1 MRKNKI
7 LIVIPARGG
16 SKRIPKKNIK
26 KIGNK
31 PMIEWPIK
39 ELLKTF
45 RKDQILVSTD
55 DLKIKNICEKFGLKV
70 PFMRPKRL
78 SGDKTGTIE
87 VVNHA
92 LKWFEDNFF
101 SVDYV
106 LIVYPTAIFLKNT
119 DIKLAINKINK
130 HKNCQCVFS
139 ASTFSYP
146 IQRSFYID
154 SKNNVKMFQSKFYK
168 SRSQDLTQAFHDA
181 GQFYLCQ
188 SSTLRNKKSLL
199 NSRSKVII
207 IPRYRSI
214 DIDTNEDFEQAKIM
228 IKNV

>member
-1 MRKNKI
+1 MKKDQI

-16 SKRIPKKNIK
+16 SKRIPQKNIK

-39 ELLKTF
+39 ELLNIFK
-45 RKDQILVSTD
+45 KDQILVSTD
-55 DLKIKNICEKFGLKV
+55 DSKIKNICEKFGLKV
-70 PFMRPKRL
+70 PFLRPKRL

-92 LKWFEDNFF
+92 LKWFENKFF

-106 LIVYPTAIFLKNT
+106 LIVYPTAIFLKT
-119 DIKLAINKINK
+119 KDIKSAINKINK

-146 IQRSFYID
+146 IQRSFYFD
-154 SKNNVKMFQSKFYK
+154 SKNNIKMFQPKFYK
-168 SRSQDLTQAFHDA
+168 NQSQDLTQAFHDA
-181 GQFYLCQ
+181 GQFYLCR
-188 SSTLRNKKSLL
+188 SSTIKNKKHLL

-214 DIDTNEDFEQAKIM
+214 DIDTTEDFEQAKRM
-228 IKNV
+228 IKII

>member
-1 MRKNKI
+1 MKKNKL

-26 KIGNK
+26 IIGNK

-39 ELLKTF
+39 ELLKIF
-45 RKDQILVSTD
+45 KKDQILISTD

-70 PFMRPKRL
+70 PFMRPKKL
-78 SGDKTGTIE
+78 SGDRIGTIE

-92 LKWFEDNFF
+92 LKWYEDNFF

-106 LIVYPTAIFLKNT
+106 LIVYPTAIFLKT
-119 DIKLAINKINK
+119 MDIKSAINKINK

-146 IQRSFYID
+146 IQRSFYFD
-154 SKNNVKMFQSKFYK
+154 SKNNIKMFQPKFYK
-168 SRSQDLTQAFHDA
+168 NQSQDLTQAFHDA
-181 GQFYLCQ
+181 GQFYLCR
-188 SSTLRNKKSLL
+188 SSTIKNKKHLL

-214 DIDTNEDFEQAKIM
+214 DIDTTEDFEQAKRM
-228 IKNV
+228 IKII

>member
-154 SKNNVKMFQSKFYK
+154 SKNNVKMFQSKF
-168 SRSQDLTQAFHDA
+168 
-181 GQFYLCQ
+181 
-188 SSTLRNKKSLL
+188 
-199 NSRSKVII
+199 
-207 IPRYRSI
+207 
-214 DIDTNEDFEQAKIM
+214 
-228 IKNV
+228 

>member
-1 MRKNKI
+1 MKKNKI
-7 LIVIPARGG
+7 LVVIPARGG

-39 ELLKTF
+39 ELLNIFK
-45 RKDQILVSTD
+45 KDQILISTD
-55 DLKIKNICEKFGLKV
+55 DLKIKNICEKLGLKV
-70 PFMRPKRL
+70 PFLRPKKL
-78 SGDKTGTIE
+78 SDDKTGTID

-106 LIVYPTAIFLKNT
+106 LIVYPTAIFLKNK

-130 HKNCQCVFS
+130 YKNCQCVFS

-154 SKNNVKMFQSKFYK
+154 SKNNVKMFHPKYYK
-168 SRSQDLTQAFHDA
+168 SQSQDLTEAFHDA
-181 GQFYLCQ
+181 GQFYLCR
-188 SSTLRNKKSLL
+188 SSILRDKKHLL

-207 IPRYRSI
+207 IPRHRSI
-214 DIDTNEDFEQAKIM
+214 DIDTIEDFEYAKKM

>member
-1 MRKNKI
+1 MKKNNI
-7 LIVIPARGG
+7 LVIVPARGG

-39 ELLKTF
+39 ELLNTF

-55 DLKIKNICEKFGLKV
+55 DLKIKKICEKLGLKV
-70 PFMRPKRL
+70 PFLRPKKL
-78 SGDKTGTIE
+78 SDDKTGTID
-87 VVNHA
+87 VANHA

-101 SVDYV
+101 LADYV
-106 LIVYPTAIFLKNT
+106 LIVYPTAIFLKT
-119 DIKLAINKINK
+119 KDIKLAINKINK
-130 HKNCQCVFS
+130 YKKCQCVFS

-154 SKNNVKMFQSKFYK
+154 SKNNVKMFQPKYYK
-168 SRSQDLTQAFHDA
+168 SQSQDLTEAFHDA
-181 GQFYLCQ
+181 GQFYLCR
-188 SSTLRNKKSLL
+188 SSVIRGKKHLL
-199 NSRSKVII
+199 NSHSKVII
-207 IPRYRSI
+207 IPRDRSI
-214 DIDTNEDFEQAKIM
+214 DIDTIEDFKYAKKM